1 MRTCSESPSK
11 EMRPPSF
18 EPRAADSKFGVPSQ
32 AHRFLSPS
40 PTPRQVLHHDVM
52 YVLSRSVVSDSVQP
66 HGL

>member
-1 MRTCSESPSK
+1 MRTCSESPSE

-18 EPRAADSKFGVPSQ
+18 ELRAADSKFGVLSQ

-40 PTPRQVLHHDVM
+40 PTPRRVLHHDV
-52 YVLSRSVVSDSVQP
+52 VLSRSVVSDSVQP